1 MSKTNLNTL
10 AAKLAAKSG
19 ITQTEAE
26 LFIRKMF
33 DVCNQGLE
41 ADKQV
46 KMRWLGTFKVTTV
59 KDRESVDV
67 NTGERILIEGR
78 DKISFTPDNILKEI
92 VNKPFA
98 QFETV
103 VVNDGVDF
111 DSIDEKYQ
119 MSEEESQSPVPSF
132 DLESSAHAES
142 ASQMPASQT
151 LASQM
156 SDSQMHAFQKPAFS
170 DEPEKKVEKSGEVID
185 FLDTPQDDSPSEEV
199 IVVGNNGS
207 VETFVSKPEQEKE
220 TESVKVSETETEK
233 ENVKE
238 SETGVEIKTE
248 TSETETSETET
259 EAGSDDRSE
268 LVGEKDSV
276 DENDS
281 AIKSESMTKA
291 EPAPV
296 VNEKPAPEPTVT
308 DMSVGDKESSAAAVS
323 VADDEPSVN
332 DEPVRSGHFVIPKY
346 AVIAACIAFLAM
358 MGGVGWMAFNYGQM
372 AAQRNHLALQLD
384 QYKAE
389 KSAAQKAASDK
400 SMADA
405 QEQRLKQKAYE
416 GSVRMAQASDAIK
429 VAETAA
435 KKDSI
440 AKAKADAAK
449 AAELAKLE
457 AAKNE
462 KAKNE
467 AKKEQQKNEKAN
479 AENIKASSKYDS
491 DPRVRTGAYRI
502 VGVAQTITVSAGQTM
517 SAISNRYLGPGMECY
532 IEALNGTTTVKS
544 GQKLKIPKLELK
556 KRK

>member
-1 MSKTNLNTL
+1 
-10 AAKLAAKSG
+10 
-19 ITQTEAE
+19 
-26 LFIRKMF
+26 
-33 DVCNQGLE
+33 
-41 ADKQV
+41 
-46 KMRWLGTFKVTTV
+46 
-59 KDRESVDV
+59 
-67 NTGERILIEGR
+67 
-78 DKISFTPDNILKEI
+78 
-92 VNKPFA
+92 
-98 QFETV
+98 
-103 VVNDGVDF
+103 
-111 DSIDEKYQ
+111 
-119 MSEEESQSPVPSF
+119 
-132 DLESSAHAES
+132 
-142 ASQMPASQT
+142 
-151 LASQM
+151 
-156 SDSQMHAFQKPAFS
+156 
-170 DEPEKKVEKSGEVID
+170 
-185 FLDTPQDDSPSEEV
+185 
-199 IVVGNNGS
+199 
-207 VETFVSKPEQEKE
+207 
-220 TESVKVSETETEK
+220 
-233 ENVKE
+233 
-238 SETGVEIKTE
+238 
-248 TSETETSETET
+248 
-259 EAGSDDRSE
+259 
-268 LVGEKDSV
+268 
-276 DENDS
+276 
-281 AIKSESMTKA
+281 
-291 EPAPV
+291 
-296 VNEKPAPEPTVT
+296 
-308 DMSVGDKESSAAAVS
+308 
-323 VADDEPSVN
+323 
-332 DEPVRSGHFVIPKY
+332 
-346 AVIAACIAFLAM
+346 
-358 MGGVGWMAFNYGQM
+358 MAFNYGQM

-416 GSVRMAQASDAIK
+416 DSVRMAQASDAIK